1 MSLTTITLSAFAAAA
16 LFTATTVFPTGSD
29 ANASG
34 TDATVAATT
43 PAPWR
48 HCQVPCGIY
57 GDKMRID
64 MFMEDAATIEKA
76 MTSLLAMDQEDHP
89 SKNQM
94 VRWVMAK
101 DDHAQAIQDRVSAYW
116 LAQRIKVPAEGADPA
131 AMSKYGQQLALMHRI
146 TVSAMKCK
154 QTTETSHV
162 EALRRLVLEFSKTYF
177 SAEDLK
183 HIEEHHKGDADHK

>member
-1 MSLTTITLSAFAAAA
+1 MSLTTISLSALATAA
-16 LFTATTVFPTGSD
+16 LFFASTVFPSD
-29 ANASG
+29 RDAEASAN
-34 TDATVAATT
+34 DATVSAT
-43 PAPWR
+43 PATPRR

-76 MTSLLAMDQEDHP
+76 MKSLLAMDQEDHP

-116 LAQRIKVPAEGADPA
+116 LAQRIKVPGDGADAA
-131 AMSKYGQQLALMHRI
+131 AMSKYGQQLVLMHRI